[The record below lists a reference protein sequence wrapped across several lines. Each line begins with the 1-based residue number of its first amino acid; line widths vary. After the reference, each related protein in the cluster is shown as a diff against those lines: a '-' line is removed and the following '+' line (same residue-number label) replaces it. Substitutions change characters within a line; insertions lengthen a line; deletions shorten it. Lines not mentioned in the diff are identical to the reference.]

1 MTYEQLKQ
9 FLNSACVNFRYADS
23 YYELFFHEEIYGN
36 IKESIEKDLNC
47 IIKLVENVGGSGQGE
62 TYYLVY
68 SFTFPED
75 TIYVKF
81 EGSYYSYDGAT
92 FDDFFQVVPVQKTIT
107 VYEAT

>member
-9 FLNSACVNFRYADS
+9 FLSSSCDNYS
-23 YYELFFHEEIYGN
+23 YGDVFYIMFFHNEIYGD

-47 IIKLVENVGGSGQGE
+47 TINIVEDVGGEGQGE

-81 EGSYYSYDGAT
+81 DGSYYSYDGAT
-92 FDDFFQVVPVQKTIT
+92 FDEFFQVTPAQKTIT
-107 VYEAT
+107 VYEPT